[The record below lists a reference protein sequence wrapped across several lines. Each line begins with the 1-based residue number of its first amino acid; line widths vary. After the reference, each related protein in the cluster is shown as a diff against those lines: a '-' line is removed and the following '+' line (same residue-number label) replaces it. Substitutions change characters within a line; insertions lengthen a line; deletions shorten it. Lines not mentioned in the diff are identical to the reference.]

1 MRAARRRLKAEGE
14 NRTTQSW
21 QAGAFAGL
29 AQSKSGLKP
38 LDHYLRRP
46 PRKMSA
52 EEMLATMTAFAG
64 RQNSKFEIN

>member
-21 QAGAFAGL
+21 QAGAFTGL

-46 PRKMSA
+46 PRKMSND
-52 EEMLATMTAFAG
+52 EMLAVMQSLAG
-64 RQNSKFEIN
+64 RQNSKYEVN